1 MALSKTQ
8 ASVLQGMQLGA
19 LTAIISSA
27 VGGRVVDAPRYFE
40 LIGAS
45 SITGI
50 LLGAIIG
57 LVLAHKQS

>member
-8 ASVLQGMQLGA
+8 TSVLQSMQNGVLI
-19 LTAIISSA
+19 AIVSSA